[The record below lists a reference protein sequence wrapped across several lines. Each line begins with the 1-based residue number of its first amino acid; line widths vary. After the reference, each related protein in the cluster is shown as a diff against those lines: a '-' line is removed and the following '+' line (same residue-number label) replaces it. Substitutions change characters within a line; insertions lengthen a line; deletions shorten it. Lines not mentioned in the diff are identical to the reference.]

1 MVKTP
6 FGELAEYQSKSIVE
20 SRPHGAIGPIYQ
32 VFIPAMK
39 IHYRFVFA
47 GYIF

>member
-6 FGELAEYQSKSIVE
+6 FDELAEYQSKLIVE
-20 SRPHGAIGPIYQ
+20 SRPHGDIGPIYQ
-32 VFIPAMK
+32 FIPAMK
-39 IHYRFVFA
+39 IHNRYVFV